1 MAIDLND
8 LATAISQLVLRFRL
22 RRRTAADWTATNE
35 VLYGSE
41 MGHESDTNK
50 VKIGDGTTAWN
61 SLKYFVGVTLVAGS
75 GVSINNADPTAP
87 VISASGG
94 SGGGSSNMTPD
105 THPGTPTSFDD
116 EFEYGTSI
124 DVTGGRASGATA
136 WTVLATS
143 GYPAPGVK
151 SGMIHSDLT
160 ALSTA
165 SIMMSQPFPATG
177 DCTFVMKAKRT
188 PKNTNNTGW
197 RIHVLNSANGN
208 CFSVQTTNTYAT
220 LTETDTY
227 NMTTGVRT
235 GVSNP
240 YLDNTNFPYPAG
252 VSPWMWF
259 RLRISGTNIYPGW
272 SDTGH
277 PDDYV
282 EGSVMAFSTFLG
294 ARPTHVGINMPG
306 AMNGVCDYFRRVA

>member
-87 VISASGG
+87 VISASG
-94 SGGGSSNMTPD
+94 SGGGGGSNMTPD
-105 THPGTPTSFDD
+105 THPGTPTAWDD
-116 EFEYGTSI
+116 EFEYGSAI
-124 DVTGGRASGATA
+124 DTTGARETGANA
-136 WTVLATS
+136 WTQHLVS
-143 GYPAPGVK
+143 GV
-151 SGMIHSDLT
+151 T
-160 ALSTA
+160 ALAVADGYVYGESGTGNILLIQA
-165 SIMMSQPFPATG
+165 VPSSG
-177 DCTFVMKAKRT
+177 DCAFTCKVKRPT
-188 PKNTNNTGW
+188 INGNVGW
-197 RIHVLNSANGN
+197 QLNMMNIANGN
-208 CFSVQTTNTYAT
+208 SYSVQLSNSPSIVTERDTFNTST
-220 LTETDTY
+220 WV
-227 NMTTGVRT
+227 MS

-240 YLDNTNFPYPAG
+240 FTDSTRFPYG
-252 VSPWMWF
+252 TTTPWMWL
-259 RLRISGTNIYPGW
+259 RLRISGTNIIAGW

-277 PDDYV
+277 PNDFYEPTT
-282 EGSVMAFSTFLG
+282 EGQASFLG
-294 ARPTHVGINMPG
+294 ARPTHVGIHCFKGMKG
-306 AMNGVCDYFRRVA
+306 LVDWFRRTA